1 MSEYETQK
9 LLQEYSERN
18 IRWADR
24 TSSQMSFYNNL
35 LLTLGIGFLSFAYQD
50 SKVLSLE
57 FSLKDIDW
65 SLTTYALSILTVM
78 FSVIAG
84 FVASISRLY
93 DFRITSRVN
102 LIRKRVFEHSNLKI
116 DERTPKEFSFWQ
128 NMGLFYKLLFE
139 KYPRITLE
147 QCKAWKNDEENLNM
161 KFIELRTLSYNLGLR
176 TWNRVKWQTFL
187 LMIAVILYAVS
198 ILLS

>member
-1 MSEYETQK
+1 MSEPEDQK
-9 LLQEYSERN
+9 LLQEYRERN
-18 IRWADR
+18 IRWTDR
-24 TSSQMSFYNNL
+24 ALAQLSFYNNL

-65 SLTTYALSILTVM
+65 SLTAYGVSILAVMFSILT
-78 FSVIAG
+78 G
-84 FVASISRLY
+84 FTGSISRLY
-93 DFRITSRVN
+93 DFRITSRIN
-102 LIRKRVFEHSNLKI
+102 LIRQRVFEHSQLKI
-116 DERTPKEFSFWQ
+116 HEKTPKEFSFWE
-128 NMGLFYKLLFE
+128 NLLLPYKLLFE

-147 QCKAWKNDEENLNM
+147 QCKAWKNDKENLNQ

-176 TWNRVKWQTFL
+176 TWNLIKWQTFL
-187 LMIAVILYAVS
+187 MILAVILYVAY